1 MHYDLFSKELGN
13 DDFNRSI
20 RLINQMEKEQEIK
33 NVYLDHAATTAL
45 SELAYLAMQPYLGEQ
60 FGNPGGIYSYGVQAK
75 KAVTQSRKKIAS
87 LLGAQANEIHF
98 TSGGTE
104 ADNWAVLGTVMPILK
119 EFMLEQKSSVIREPI
134 HVITSSFEHHAVLEC
149 MKWLEQWGVE
159 VTYLQPTKEGF
170 VTPDQLER
178 AMRPNTL
185 LVSIMYVNNEIG
197 TIQPIKEMARIA
209 HAKGAL
215 FHTDAVQAVGHIPV
229 LIQDLQVDMLSG
241 AGHKFGGPKGIG
253 FLYLR
258 QGLDTE
264 SILHGGGQERGRRAG
279 TENVAGIVGMA
290 AALEEAVSGIEYTDL
305 KTLCENS
312 ALADMRN
319 AFWKDISESIDG
331 VEVNGSMNRRMPGN
345 LNIRIKDVDSE
356 ALLLHLN
363 HEGICASGGSACTS
377 SLGDASHVLRAIGR
391 SEEEAK
397 QSVRFSLGK
406 ENTTEELNYVVR
418 KMRDIVAMLRSLR

>member
-1 MHYDLFSKELGN
+1 MIDHKDMTK
-13 DDFNRSI
+13 
-20 RLINQMEKEQEIK
+20 EIK

-45 SELAYLAMQPYLGEQ
+45 SESAFLAMEPYLGEQ

-87 LLGAQANEIHF
+87 LLEAQTNEIYF

-104 ADNWAVLGTVMPILK
+104 ADNWAILGVVMPVLRK
-119 EFMLEQKSSVIREPI
+119 YLQEQKTNRCREPI
-134 HVITSSFEHHAVLEC
+134 HLITSSFEHHAVLEC

-170 VTPDQLER
+170 VTPYQLEK

-229 LIQDLQVDMLSG
+229 LIQDLQVDMLSA

-258 QGLDTE
+258 QGLQTDTFM
-264 SILHGGGQERGRRAG
+264 HGGGQERGRRAG

-290 AALEEAVSGIEYTDL
+290 AALEESVSGIEYDNL
-305 KTLCENS
+305 EMLCKKS
-312 ALADMRN
+312 ALAALRN
-319 AFWKDISESIDG
+319 TFWKDISESIDG
-331 VEVNGSMNRRMPGN
+331 VEVNGSMTFRMPGN
-345 LNIRIKDVDSE
+345 LNVLVRGVDSE

-363 HEGICASGGSACTS
+363 HQGICASGGSACTGS
-377 SLGDASHVLRAIGR
+377 SADASHVLRAIGR